1 MEKYSGGYIP
11 INPNFVIGGLN
22 KKVSLDFELQG
33 IIDIVYN
40 ILFRGVPTNPSIYFK
55 KNIGEIE
62 DEYEDFK
69 YCYSYD
75 DYKWDNTIKG
85 YGSINPALDIYNRF
99 KEEKLYCFLPEC
111 PFEYISDDK
120 NLIKN
125 TSVDFYSPLLK
136 KVIEIDGRQHNEN
149 DQKST
154 DNTRDKELKRMGVS
168 IIRINLANSNDLSQL
183 DEIKDNNLSQEKIIK
198 KEDLKLIDIYYLYI
212 FRFQIALLFA
222 IEHGYLD
229 INKDNININICTD
242 NNVDK
247 IIFEYAYKDIELWI
261 KNLYVLVNKEFK
273 LPNINIILNSSD
285 LDNIDCNFDISIT
298 KFYDETIDNFNGIK
312 VRNDFFF
319 YKKDIEKLDYPQCK
333 NYFKVRN
340 NLFRFN
346 NVDKDNINHEN
357 ALLFFMKNIFGHE
370 QFRPKQLEII
380 CNGLN
385 YKNAVIGILPTGSG
399 KSVCFQLISML
410 TAGISIVIS
419 PLKILM
425 EDQCEN
431 LTKRNK
437 ITNVS
442 FINST
447 SKGKLGN
454 SLFEENAVKILYVSP
469 ERFFNQEFCQI
480 LQGNIDKI
488 SQIVID
494 EVHCLSEWG
503 HDFRTSYLLLLSIL
517 KDLSLKKETLLMGVT
532 ATASIKVIQDITRE
546 FKKLK
551 EKVCLIKNINTKRKE
566 LNFIV
571 DKINSRDELDI
582 VTDIVKEHIKRNQ
595 KIIIFVA
602 YKKENDINKIKNN
615 LSFNIEGVRVAK
627 YTGGNKNKEEF
638 EDFEYDKEEIL
649 KKFKENKYNVIIA
662 TKAFGM
668 GVDIPDVRCT
678 IHYDFS
684 SSLESMYQEMGR
696 AGRDRKL
703 SECHVIYFNEN
714 NGKIISNNIDNLFND
729 ENTEKIKK
737 TLISNIKTDNV
748 DYGILKKQLR
758 LIKYSNKDY
767 KEEANFVYKIIEYLK
782 SNKNSYNQNN
792 NGSYIFHLTNVNEYL
807 EKEGLE
813 SVDTIKF
820 GKALYKLYILKI
832 INIWKIRYDIGLEN
846 PLYYDIKIDENENNN
861 YLIAKESLKEYINSY
876 NDNTFIDNSTDLK
889 SVIEQLCEW
898 QFNNF
903 FLSRWE
909 SLKYLYKTVRDYK
922 NSNDFANRI
931 NEYFADNKQLENIIN
946 NQTVYEDWFKVFY
959 KENNELFDKRDSVKL
974 KDQIAKYIVEYN
986 YIVGI
991 QFVNCINEIKL
1002 GNIKEIRQNLK
1013 SIFVMFENNEKYK
1026 YKINDILL
1034 KTFNVLST
1042 EENKVDLILFFIEYF
1057 FNYLNKDI
1065 INNEIKKL
1073 KIENQIIID
1082 ETIYLNK
1089 IKIKLSKLK
1098 EAMEKE
1104 L

>member
-40 ILFRGVPTNPSIYFK
+40 ILFRGVPTNPSIYLK
-55 KNIGEIE
+55 NNIGEIE
-62 DEYEDFK
+62 DKYEDFK
-69 YCYSYD
+69 YCYSDD

-99 KEEKLYCFLPEC
+99 KKEKLYYFLPEC

-120 NLIKN
+120 KLIKN

-136 KVIEIDGRQHNEN
+136 KVIEIDGRQHNETN
-149 DQKST
+149 QKKS

-168 IIRINLANSNDLSQL
+168 ITRISLADPNFLSEL
-183 DEIKDNNLSQEKIIK
+183 KKINDNNLSQEKNIK
-198 KEDLKLIDIYYLYI
+198 KEDLKLIEINYLYI

-242 NNVDK
+242 NNIDK
-247 IIFEYAYKDIELWI
+247 VIFEYAYKDIELWI
-261 KNLYVLVNKEFK
+261 KNLYILVNKEFK
-273 LPNINIILNSSD
+273 LPNINIILNSSN

-298 KFYDETIDNFNGIK
+298 KFYDEEIDNFNGIK

-370 QFRPKQLEII
+370 QFRTKQLEII

-399 KSVCFQLISML
+399 KSVCFQLISLL

-517 KDLSLKKETLLMGVT
+517 KDLSLKEETLLMGVT

-571 DKINSRDELDI
+571 DNVNYYSKLET
-582 VTDIVKEHIKRNQ
+582 VTKIVKKYIEKNE
-595 KIIIFVA
+595 KVIIFVA
-602 YKKENDINKIKNN
+602 YKSEKHIDKIKNH
-615 LSFNIEGVRVAK
+615 LSFKINGIDKKIAV
-627 YTGGNKNKEEF
+627 YTGGDKNIEFYNYNENKE
-638 EDFEYDKEEIL
+638 KIL
-649 KKFKENKYNVIIA
+649 KDIKENKYNVIIA

-668 GVDIPDVRCT
+668 GVDIPDIRCT

-684 SSLESMYQEMGR
+684 SSLESLYQEAGR
-696 AGRDRKL
+696 AGRDGNL
-703 SECHVIYFNEN
+703 SECHIIYYNSQEL
-714 NGKIISNNIDNLFND
+714 DNLMKNKNILISDIKTSSYYGALSKQLFLITTNNEDYTDEAKRVIETLKFLRSKKDINNQNTND
-729 ENTEKIKK
+729 TYSFYLDDVKNNLENIKK
-737 TLISNIKTDNV
+737 QSKF
-748 DYGILKKQLR
+748 
-758 LIKYSNKDY
+758 
-767 KEEANFVYKIIEYLK
+767 EEI
-782 SNKNSYNQNN
+782 
-792 NGSYIFHLTNVNEYL
+792 
-807 EKEGLE
+807 
-813 SVDTIKF
+813 
-820 GKALYKLYILKI
+820 LYKLYILNI
-832 INIWKIRYDIGLEN
+832 ISIWKIKYDNKINN
-846 PLYYDIKIDENENNN
+846 PLYYDIKINEDNKN
-861 YLIAKESLKEYINSY
+861 YLIAKNSLKEYVSSY
-876 NDNTFIDNSTDLK
+876 DDKFVDNSTNENE
-889 SVIEQLCEW
+889 VIEKLCEW
-898 QFNNF
+898 QFNQF

-909 SLKYLYKTVRDYK
+909 SLRTLNDFAKNYT

-931 NEYFADNKQLENIIN
+931 NGYFAENTKLEDIINDKENYVNWFKIFYQNDNKNLLNI
-946 NQTVYEDWFKVFY
+946 EDS
-959 KENNELFDKRDSVKL
+959 RKL
-974 KDQIAKYIVEYN
+974 KDQIARYRSEYN
-986 YIVGI
+986 NLLCIDFI
-991 QFVNCINEIKL
+991 DCINEIRL
-1002 GNIKEIRQNLK
+1002 GNINDVKQTLK
-1013 SIFVMFENNEKYK
+1013 SDFEEFGNNEKYK

-1034 KTFNVLST
+1034 KTFNVLPT

-1057 FNYLNKDI
+1057 FNYSNKDI
-1065 INNEIKKL
+1065 INNEINKL
-1073 KIENQIIID
+1073 KIENQAIIN
-1082 ETIYLNK
+1082 ETIYLSK
-1089 IKIKLSKLK
+1089 IKINLSKLK
-1098 EAMEKE
+1098 EVMEKK

>member
-1 MEKYSGGYIP
+1 M
-11 INPNFVIGGLN
+11 
-22 KKVSLDFELQG
+22 D
-33 IIDIVYN
+33 
-40 ILFRGVPTNPSIYFK
+40 
-55 KNIGEIE
+55 
-62 DEYEDFK
+62 
-69 YCYSYD
+69 
-75 DYKWDNTIKG
+75 
-85 YGSINPALDIYNRF
+85 
-99 KEEKLYCFLPEC
+99 
-111 PFEYISDDK
+111 
-120 NLIKN
+120 
-125 TSVDFYSPLLK
+125 
-136 KVIEIDGRQHNEN
+136 
-149 DQKST
+149 
-154 DNTRDKELKRMGVS
+154 
-168 IIRINLANSNDLSQL
+168 
-183 DEIKDNNLSQEKIIK
+183 
-198 KEDLKLIDIYYLYI
+198 
-212 FRFQIALLFA
+212 
-222 IEHGYLD
+222 
-229 INKDNININICTD
+229 
-242 NNVDK
+242 
-247 IIFEYAYKDIELWI
+247 
-261 KNLYVLVNKEFK
+261 KEFK
-273 LPNINIILNSSD
+273 LPNINIILNSNN

-298 KFYDETIDNFNGIK
+298 KFYDEEIDNFNGVK
-312 VRNDFFF
+312 VRNDFFL
-319 YKKDIEKLDYPQCK
+319 YKKDIEKIDYPQFK

-454 SLFEENAVKILYVSP
+454 SLFEENSVKILYVSP

-517 KDLSLKKETLLMGVT
+517 KDLSLKEETLLMGVT

-571 DKINSRDELDI
+571 DNVKDNYKLETVTKIVKKYVEKNEKVIIFIAYKSEEYIDEIKNHLSSKINGID
-582 VTDIVKEHIKRNQ
+582 K
-595 KIIIFVA
+595 KIAV
-602 YKKENDINKIKNN
+602 
-615 LSFNIEGVRVAK
+615 
-627 YTGGNKNKEEF
+627 YTGGDKNIEFDNYNENKE
-638 EDFEYDKEEIL
+638 KIL
-649 KKFKENKYNVIIA
+649 KDIKENKYNVIIA

-668 GVDIPDVRCT
+668 GVDIPDIRCT

-684 SSLESMYQEMGR
+684 SSLESLYQEAGR
-696 AGRDRKL
+696 AGRDGNL
-703 SECHVIYFNEN
+703 SECHIIYYNSQEL
-714 NGKIISNNIDNLFND
+714 DNLMKNK
-729 ENTEKIKK
+729 NI
-737 TLISNIKTDNV
+737 LISDIKTSIYYKDR
-748 DYGILKKQLR
+748 YGVLSRQLY
-758 LIKYSNKDY
+758 LITLSNRDF
-767 KEEANFVYKIIEYLK
+767 KEEAKLVRGVLCFI
-782 SNKNSYNQNN
+782 NKQNKYRKD
-792 NGSYIFHLTNVNEYL
+792 SFHFSDVKVFLAEHKLILNENDL
-807 EKEGLE
+807 
-813 SVDTIKF
+813 DKF
-820 GKALYKLYILKI
+820 LYKLYILKF
-832 INIWKIRYDIGLEN
+832 INIWKIKYDNKINN
-846 PLYYDIKIDENENNN
+846 PLYYDIKINEDVYNN
-861 YLIAKESLKEYINSY
+861 YLIAKDNLKEYVCSY
-876 NDNTFIDNSTDLK
+876 DDKFIDNSS
-889 SVIEQLCEW
+889 SVKEVIGKLCEW
-898 QFNNF
+898 QFNQF

-909 SLKYLYKTVRDYK
+909 SLRTLNDFVKNFT

-931 NEYFADNKQLENIIN
+931 NGYFSENTKLEGIINDKENYVKWFKIFYQNDNKNLLNI
-946 NQTVYEDWFKVFY
+946 EDS
-959 KENNELFDKRDSVKL
+959 RKL
-974 KDQIAKYIVEYN
+974 KDQIARYRSEYSN
-986 YIVGI
+986 LLCIDFI
-991 QFVNCINEIKL
+991 DCINEIRL
-1002 GNIKEIRQNLK
+1002 GNINDIKQTLK
-1013 SIFVMFENNEKYK
+1013 SDFEEFENNEKYK

-1034 KTFNVLST
+1034 KTFNILPT

-1065 INNEIKKL
+1065 INKEINKL
-1073 KIENQIIID
+1073 KIENKIIIK
-1082 ETIYLNK
+1082 ETVYLSK
-1089 IKIKLSKLK
+1089 IKINLSKLK

>member
-1 MEKYSGGYIP
+1 MKKFSGGYIP

-33 IIDIVYN
+33 IMDIVYN
-40 ILFRGVPTNPSIYFK
+40 ILFRGVPTNPSIYLK
-55 KNIGEIE
+55 NNIGEIE
-62 DEYEDFK
+62 DKYEDFK
-69 YCYSYD
+69 YCYSDD

-99 KEEKLYCFLPEC
+99 KKEEKLYYFLPEC
-111 PFEYISDDK
+111 PFEYISNDK
-120 NLIKN
+120 NWIEN
-125 TSVDFYSPLLK
+125 SSVDFYSPLK
-136 KVIEIDGRQHNEN
+136 KTVIEIDGRQHNEIN
-149 DQKST
+149 QKLN

-168 IIRINLANSNDLSQL
+168 ITRISLADPDFLSIL
-183 DEIKDNNLSQEKIIK
+183 KEIKDNSLFQEKIIEI
-198 KEDLKLIDIYYLYI
+198 EDIKLIEINYLYI

-222 IEHGYLD
+222 IKYGYLD

-242 NNVDK
+242 NNIDK

-273 LPNINIILNSSD
+273 LPNINIILNSID

-298 KFYDETIDNFNGIK
+298 KFYDEAIDNFNGIK

-517 KDLSLKKETLLMGVT
+517 KDLSLKNETLLMGVT

-571 DKINSRDELDI
+571 DNVNDDSKLKE
-582 VTDIVKEHIKRNQ
+582 VVKIVKKYVEKNE
-595 KIIIFVA
+595 KVIIFVA
-602 YKKENDINKIKNN
+602 YKSSIRKIKNE
-615 LSFNIEGVRVAK
+615 LSANIDGINEKIAI
-627 YTGGNKNKEEF
+627 YTGGDKNIEFDKYNENKE
-638 EDFEYDKEEIL
+638 KIL
-649 KKFKENKYNVIIA
+649 KDIKENKYNVIIA

-668 GVDIPDVRCT
+668 GVDIPDIRCT
-678 IHYDFS
+678 IHYAFS
-684 SSLESMYQEMGR
+684 SSLESLYQEAGR
-696 AGRDRKL
+696 AGRDGIA
-703 SECHVIYFNEN
+703 SECHIIYYNSQEL
-714 NGKIISNNIDNLFND
+714 DNLMKSK
-729 ENTEKIKK
+729 KI
-737 TLISNIKTDNV
+737 LISDIKTSTYYKDI
-748 DYGILKKQLR
+748 YGVLSKQLN
-758 LIKYSNKDY
+758 LIASSNKDF
-767 KEEANFVYKIIEYLK
+767 KEEAKFVRGVLFFIDH
-782 SNKNSYNQNN
+782 QN
-792 NGSYIFHLTNVNEYL
+792 
-807 EKEGLE
+807 KEGKDSFRFSDVEEFLTKYE
-813 SVDTIKF
+813 LYLNENDLDKF
-820 GKALYKLYILKI
+820 LYKLYILKF
-832 INIWKIRYDIGLEN
+832 INIWKIKYDSELNN
-846 PLYYDIKIDENENNN
+846 PLYYDIIINEDVYTN
-861 YLIAKESLKEYINSY
+861 YLIAKNNLKKYINSY
-876 NDNTFIDNSTDLK
+876 DDRFIDNSSNIK
-889 SVIEQLCEW
+889 EIIGKLCEW
-898 QFNNF
+898 QFNQF

-909 SLKYLYKTVRDYK
+909 SLRTLNDFVKNFT

-931 NEYFADNKQLENIIN
+931 NGYFAENTKLEDVINDKENYVNWFKIFYQNDNKNLLSI
-946 NQTVYEDWFKVFY
+946 EDS
-959 KENNELFDKRDSVKL
+959 RKL
-974 KDQIAKYIVEYN
+974 KDQIARYRSEYSN
-986 YIVGI
+986 LLCIDFI
-991 QFVNCINEIKL
+991 DCINEIRL
-1002 GNIKEIRQNLK
+1002 GNIVEVKQNLK
-1013 SIFVMFENNEKYK
+1013 SYFGEFENNEKYK
-1026 YKINDILL
+1026 NKINDILL
-1034 KTFNVLST
+1034 KTFNVLLT
-1042 EENKVDLILFFIEYF
+1042 EENKVELILFFIEYF
-1057 FNYLNKDI
+1057 FNYLTKDI

-1073 KIENQIIID
+1073 RIENQTIIN
-1082 ETIYLNK
+1082 ETIYLSK

>member
-1 MEKYSGGYIP
+1 MEKFSGGYIP

-22 KKVSLDFELQG
+22 KKVPLDFELQG

-40 ILFRGVPTNPSIYFK
+40 ILFRGVPTNPSIYLK
-55 KNIGEIE
+55 NNIGEIE
-62 DEYEDFK
+62 DKYEDFK
-69 YCYSYD
+69 YRYSYD

-85 YGSINPALDIYNRF
+85 YGSINPALDFYNRF
-99 KEEKLYCFLPEC
+99 KKEEKLYCFLPEC
-111 PFEYISDDK
+111 PFKYISDDK
-120 NLIKN
+120 NLIEN

-136 KVIEIDGRQHNEN
+136 MVIEIDGRQHNEI

-154 DNTRDKELKRMGVS
+154 DNTRDKELQRMGIS
-168 IIRINLANSNDLSQL
+168 KDNIIRINPAEFNDFS
-183 DEIKDNNLSQEKIIK
+183 IKKKININYLEKIIIK
-198 KEDLKLIDIYYLYI
+198 KEDLKLIDINYLYI

-222 IEHGYLD
+222 IEHGCLD

-247 IIFEYAYKDIELWI
+247 LIFEYAYKDIELWI

-273 LPNINIILNSSD
+273 LPNINIILNSSN

-298 KFYDETIDNFNGIK
+298 KFYDEEIDNFNGVK
-312 VRNDFFF
+312 VRNDFFL
-319 YKKDIEKLDYPQCK
+319 YKKDIEKIDYPQCK

-517 KDLSLKKETLLMGVT
+517 KNLSLKEETLLMGVT

-551 EKVCLIKNINTKRKE
+551 EKVYLIKNINTKRKE

-571 DKINSRDELDI
+571 DNVNVNYKLET
-582 VTDIVKEHIKRNQ
+582 VTKIVKKYVEKNQ
-595 KIIIFVA
+595 KVIIFVA
-602 YKKENDINKIKNN
+602 YISSIDKIKTK
-615 LSFNIEGVRVAK
+615 LSSNINGIDDKIAI
-627 YTGGNKNKEEF
+627 YTGGDKNIEFDNSNENKEQL
-638 EDFEYDKEEIL
+638 L
-649 KKFKENKYNVIIA
+649 KDIKENKYNVIIA

-668 GVDIPDVRCT
+668 GVDIPDIRCT
-678 IHYDFS
+678 IHLDFS
-684 SSLESMYQEMGR
+684 SSLESMYQEAGR
-696 AGRDRKL
+696 AGRDGIA
-703 SECHVIYFNEN
+703 SECHIIYYNSQEL
-714 NGKIISNNIDNLFND
+714 DNLMKNK
-729 ENTEKIKK
+729 KI
-737 TLISNIKTDNV
+737 LISDIKTSSY
-748 DYGILKKQLR
+748 YGALSKQLF
-758 LIKYSNKDY
+758 LITTNNEDY
-767 KEEANFVYKIIEYLK
+767 KNEAKRVIETLK
-782 SNKNSYNQNN
+782 FLRSKKNINNQNTN
-792 NGSYIFHLTNVNEYL
+792 NTYSFYL
-807 EKEGLE
+807 DDVKNNLE
-813 SVDTIKF
+813 NINQSKF
-820 GKALYKLYILKI
+820 DGILYKLYILNI
-832 INIWKIRYDIGLEN
+832 ISIWKIKYDSKINN
-846 PLYYDIKIDENENNN
+846 PLYYDIKINEDNKN
-861 YLIAKESLKEYINSY
+861 YLIAKDSLKEYVSSY
-876 NDNTFIDNSTDLK
+876 DDKFVDNSINENE
-889 SVIEQLCEW
+889 VIEKLCEW
-898 QFNNF
+898 QFNQF

-909 SLKYLYKTVRDYK
+909 SLRTLNDFVKNYT

-931 NEYFADNKQLENIIN
+931 NGYFAENTKLEDVINDKENYVKWFKIFYQNDNKNLLSI
-946 NQTVYEDWFKVFY
+946 EDS
-959 KENNELFDKRDSVKL
+959 RKL
-974 KDQIAKYIVEYN
+974 KDQIARYRSEYSN
-986 YIVGI
+986 LLCIDFI
-991 QFVNCINEIKL
+991 DCINEIRL
-1002 GNIKEIRQNLK
+1002 GNINDVKQTLK
-1013 SIFVMFENNEKYK
+1013 SDFEEFENNEKYK
-1026 YKINDILL
+1026 NKINDILL
-1034 KTFNVLST
+1034 KTFNVLLT
-1042 EENKVDLILFFIEYF
+1042 EENKVNLILFFIEYF

-1073 KIENQIIID
+1073 KIENQTIIN
-1082 ETIYLNK
+1082 ETIYLSK

>member
-22 KKVSLDFELQG
+22 KKASLDFELQG

-40 ILFRGVPTNPSIYFK
+40 ILFRGVPTNPSIYLK
-55 KNIGEIE
+55 NNIGEI
-62 DEYEDFK
+62 DDKYEDFK
-69 YCYSYD
+69 YCYSDD

-136 KVIEIDGRQHNEN
+136 KVIEIDGKQHNES

-273 LPNINIILNSSD
+273 LPNINIILNSID

-298 KFYDETIDNFNGIK
+298 KFYDEEIDNFNGIK

-319 YKKDIEKLDYPQCK
+319 YKKGIEKLDYPQCK

-517 KDLSLKKETLLMGVT
+517 KDLSLKEETLLMGVT

-571 DKINSRDELDI
+571 DNVNDYSKLKE
-582 VTDIVKEHIKRNQ
+582 VVKIVKKYIEKNE
-595 KIIIFVA
+595 KVIIFVA
-602 YKKENDINKIKNN
+602 YKSSISKIKNE
-615 LSFNIEGVRVAK
+615 LSANIDGIDEKIAI
-627 YTGGNKNKEEF
+627 YTGGDKNIEFDNYNENKE
-638 EDFEYDKEEIL
+638 KIL
-649 KKFKENKYNVIIA
+649 KDIKENKYNVIIA

-668 GVDIPDVRCT
+668 GVDIPDIRCT
-678 IHYDFS
+678 IHYAFS
-684 SSLESMYQEMGR
+684 SSLESLYQEAGR
-696 AGRDRKL
+696 AGRDGIA
-703 SECHVIYFNEN
+703 SECHIIYYNSQEL
-714 NGKIISNNIDNLFND
+714 DNLMKNK
-729 ENTEKIKK
+729 NI
-737 TLISNIKTDNV
+737 LISDIKTSSY
-748 DYGILKKQLR
+748 YGALSKQLF
-758 LIKYSNKDY
+758 LITTNNEDY
-767 KEEANFVYKIIEYLK
+767 KVEAKRVIETLK
-782 SNKNSYNQNN
+782 FLRSKKNINNQNTNDTYSFYLDDVKN
-792 NGSYIFHLTNVNEYL
+792 NL
-807 EKEGLE
+807 ENINQSKFEG
-813 SVDTIKF
+813 I
-820 GKALYKLYILKI
+820 LYKLYILNI
-832 INIWKIRYDIGLEN
+832 ISIWKIKYDNKINN
-846 PLYYDIKIDENENNN
+846 PLYYDIKINEDNKN
-861 YLIAKESLKEYINSY
+861 YLIAKNSLKEYVSSY
-876 NDNTFIDNSTDLK
+876 DDKFVDNSTNENE
-889 SVIEQLCEW
+889 VIEKLCEW
-898 QFNNF
+898 QFNQF

-909 SLKYLYKTVRDYK
+909 SLRTLNDFVKNYT

-931 NEYFADNKQLENIIN
+931 NGYFAENTKLEDIINDKENYVNWFKIFYQNDNKNLLSI
-946 NQTVYEDWFKVFY
+946 EDS
-959 KENNELFDKRDSVKL
+959 RKL
-974 KDQIAKYIVEYN
+974 KDQISRYRSEYSN
-986 YIVGI
+986 LLCIDFI
-991 QFVNCINEIKL
+991 DCINKIRL
-1002 GNIKEIRQNLK
+1002 GNINDVKQTLK
-1013 SIFVMFENNEKYK
+1013 SDFEEFENNEKYK
-1026 YKINDILL
+1026 NKINDILL
-1034 KTFNVLST
+1034 KTFNVLIT
-1042 EENKVDLILFFIEYF
+1042 EENKLDLILFFIEYF
-1057 FNYLNKDI
+1057 FNYSNKDI
-1065 INNEIKKL
+1065 INNEINKL
-1073 KIENQIIID
+1073 KIENQTIIK
-1082 ETIYLNK
+1082 ETIYLSK
-1089 IKIKLSKLK
+1089 IEINLNKLK
-1098 EAMEKE
+1098 EVMEKE

>member
-1 MEKYSGGYIP
+1 MEKFSGGYIP

-40 ILFRGVPTNPSIYFK
+40 ILFRGVPTNPSIYLK
-55 KNIGEIE
+55 NNIGEI
-62 DEYEDFK
+62 DDKYEDFK
-69 YCYSYD
+69 YCYSDD

-136 KVIEIDGRQHNEN
+136 KVIEIDGKQHNES

-273 LPNINIILNSSD
+273 LPNINIILNSSN

-298 KFYDETIDNFNGIK
+298 KFYDEAIDNFNGIK

-319 YKKDIEKLDYPQCK
+319 YKKDIEKLDYPQFK

-454 SLFEENAVKILYVSP
+454 SLFEKNAVKILYVSP

-503 HDFRTSYLLLLSIL
+503 HDFRTSYLFLLSIL
-517 KDLSLKKETLLMGVT
+517 KDLSLKEETLLMGVT
-532 ATASIKVIQDITRE
+532 ATASIKVIQDVTRE

-551 EKVCLIKNINTKRKE
+551 EKVYLIKNINTKRKE

-571 DKINSRDELDI
+571 DNVVDNVNDNYKLET
-582 VTDIVKEHIKRNQ
+582 VTKIVKKYVEKNE
-595 KIIIFVA
+595 KVIIFVA
-602 YKKENDINKIKNN
+602 YKSEIDEIKNH
-615 LSFNIEGVRVAK
+615 LSSKINGIDKKIAI
-627 YTGGNKNKEEF
+627 YTGGNKETFDNSDENKEQL
-638 EDFEYDKEEIL
+638 L
-649 KKFKENKYNVIIA
+649 KDIKENKYNVIIA

-668 GVDIPDVRCT
+668 GVDIPDIRCT

-684 SSLESMYQEMGR
+684 SSLESLYQEAGR
-696 AGRDRKL
+696 AGRDGNL
-703 SECHVIYFNEN
+703 SECHIIYYNSQEL
-714 NGKIISNNIDNLFND
+714 DNLMKNK
-729 ENTEKIKK
+729 NI
-737 TLISNIKTDNV
+737 LISDIKTSSY
-748 DYGILKKQLR
+748 YGSLSKQLF
-758 LIKYSNKDY
+758 LITTNNEDY
-767 KEEANFVYKIIEYLK
+767 KVEAKRVIETLK
-782 SNKNSYNQNN
+782 FLRSKKNINNQNTNDTYSFYLDDVKN
-792 NGSYIFHLTNVNEYL
+792 NL
-807 EKEGLE
+807 ENINQ
-813 SVDTIKF
+813 SKF
-820 GKALYKLYILKI
+820 ERILYKLYILNI
-832 INIWKIRYDIGLEN
+832 ISIWKIKYDNKINN
-846 PLYYDIKIDENENNN
+846 PLYYDIKINEDNKN
-861 YLIAKESLKEYINSY
+861 YLIAKNSLKEYVSSY
-876 NDNTFIDNSTDLK
+876 DDKFVDNSTNENEI
-889 SVIEQLCEW
+889 IEKLCEW
-898 QFNNF
+898 QFNQF

-909 SLKYLYKTVRDYK
+909 SLRTLNDFVKNYT

-931 NEYFADNKQLENIIN
+931 NGYFAENTKLEDIINDKENYVNWFKIFYQNDNKKLLSI
-946 NQTVYEDWFKVFY
+946 EDS
-959 KENNELFDKRDSVKL
+959 RKL
-974 KDQIAKYIVEYN
+974 KDQIARYRSEYSN
-986 YIVGI
+986 LLCIDFI
-991 QFVNCINEIKL
+991 DCINEIRL
-1002 GNIKEIRQNLK
+1002 GNINDVKQTLK
-1013 SIFVMFENNEKYK
+1013 SDFEEFGNNEKYK
-1026 YKINDILL
+1026 NKINDILL
-1034 KTFNVLST
+1034 KTFNVLLT
-1042 EENKVDLILFFIEYF
+1042 EENRLDLILFFSEYF
-1057 FNYLNKDI
+1057 FNYSNKDI
-1065 INNEIKKL
+1065 INNEINKL
-1073 KIENQIIID
+1073 KIENQTIIK
-1082 ETIYLNK
+1082 ETIYLCK
-1089 IKIKLSKLK
+1089 IKINLNKLK
-1098 EAMEKE
+1098 EVMEKE

>member
-1 MEKYSGGYIP
+1 M
-11 INPNFVIGGLN
+11 
-22 KKVSLDFELQG
+22 
-33 IIDIVYN
+33 
-40 ILFRGVPTNPSIYFK
+40 
-55 KNIGEIE
+55 IE
-62 DEYEDFK
+62 
-69 YCYSYD
+69 
-75 DYKWDNTIKG
+75 
-85 YGSINPALDIYNRF
+85 
-99 KEEKLYCFLPEC
+99 
-111 PFEYISDDK
+111 
-120 NLIKN
+120 N

-136 KVIEIDGRQHNEN
+136 KVIEIDGRQHNES

-183 DEIKDNNLSQEKIIK
+183 DEIKNDNLFQEKIIEI
-198 KEDLKLIDIYYLYI
+198 EDLKLIEINYLYI

-273 LPNINIILNSSD
+273 LPNINIILNSID

-298 KFYDETIDNFNGIK
+298 KFYDEVIDNFNGIK

-503 HDFRTSYLLLLSIL
+503 HDFRTSYLFLLSIL
-517 KDLSLKKETLLMGVT
+517 KDLSLKEETLLMGVT
-532 ATASIKVIQDITRE
+532 ATASIKVIQDVTRE

-551 EKVCLIKNINTKRKE
+551 EKVYLIKNINTKRKE

-571 DKINSRDELDI
+571 DNVVYNVNDNYKLET
-582 VTDIVKEHIKRNQ
+582 VTKIVKKYVEKNE
-595 KIIIFVA
+595 KVIIFVA
-602 YKKENDINKIKNN
+602 YKSEIDEIKNH
-615 LSFNIEGVRVAK
+615 LSSKINGIDKKIAI
-627 YTGGNKNKEEF
+627 YTGGNKETFDNSDENKEQL
-638 EDFEYDKEEIL
+638 L
-649 KKFKENKYNVIIA
+649 KDIKENKYNVIIA

-668 GVDIPDVRCT
+668 GVDIPDIRCT
-678 IHYDFS
+678 IHYAFS
-684 SSLESMYQEMGR
+684 SSLESLYQEAGR
-696 AGRDRKL
+696 AGRDGIA
-703 SECHVIYFNEN
+703 SECHIIYYNSQEL
-714 NGKIISNNIDNLFND
+714 DNLMKNK
-729 ENTEKIKK
+729 NI
-737 TLISNIKTDNV
+737 LISDIKTSSY
-748 DYGILKKQLR
+748 YGALSKQLF
-758 LIKYSNKDY
+758 LITTNNEDY
-767 KEEANFVYKIIEYLK
+767 KVEAKRVIETLK
-782 SNKNSYNQNN
+782 FLRSKKNINNQNTNDTYSFYLDDVKN
-792 NGSYIFHLTNVNEYL
+792 NL
-807 EKEGLE
+807 ENINQ
-813 SVDTIKF
+813 SKF
-820 GKALYKLYILKI
+820 ERILYKLYILNI
-832 INIWKIRYDIGLEN
+832 ISIWKIKYDNKINN
-846 PLYYDIKIDENENNN
+846 PLYYDIKINEDNKN
-861 YLIAKESLKEYINSY
+861 YLIAKNSLKEYVSSY
-876 NDNTFIDNSTDLK
+876 DDKFVDNSTNENE
-889 SVIEQLCEW
+889 VIEKLCEW
-898 QFNNF
+898 QFNQF

-909 SLKYLYKTVRDYK
+909 SLRTLNDFVKNYT

-931 NEYFADNKQLENIIN
+931 NGYFAENTKLEDIINDKENYVNWFKIFYQNDNKNLLSI
-946 NQTVYEDWFKVFY
+946 EDS
-959 KENNELFDKRDSVKL
+959 RKL
-974 KDQIAKYIVEYN
+974 KDQISRYRSEYSN
-986 YIVGI
+986 LLCIDFI
-991 QFVNCINEIKL
+991 DCINEIRL
-1002 GNIKEIRQNLK
+1002 GNINDVKQTLK
-1013 SIFVMFENNEKYK
+1013 SDFEEFENNEKYK
-1026 YKINDILL
+1026 NKINDILL
-1034 KTFNVLST
+1034 KTFNVLT
-1042 EENKVDLILFFIEYF
+1042 TGENKLDLILFFIEYF
-1057 FNYLNKDI
+1057 FNYSNKDI
-1065 INNEIKKL
+1065 INNEINKL
-1073 KIENQIIID
+1073 KIENQTIIK
-1082 ETIYLNK
+1082 ETIYLSK
-1089 IKIKLSKLK
+1089 IEINLNKLK
-1098 EAMEKE
+1098 EVMEKE

>member
-1 MEKYSGGYIP
+1 MKKFSGGYIS

-22 KKVSLDFELQG
+22 KKVQLDFELQG
-33 IIDIVYN
+33 IMDIVYN
-40 ILFRGVPTNPSIYFK
+40 ILFRGVPTNPSIYLK

-62 DEYEDFK
+62 DKYEDFK
-69 YCYSYD
+69 YCYSDD

-99 KEEKLYCFLPEC
+99 KKEKLYCFLPEC
-111 PFEYISDDK
+111 PFKYISDDK
-120 NLIKN
+120 NLIEN

-136 KVIEIDGRQHNEN
+136 KVIEIDGKQHNES

-273 LPNINIILNSSD
+273 LLNINIILNSID

-298 KFYDETIDNFNGIK
+298 KFYDEAIDNFNGIK

-319 YKKDIEKLDYPQCK
+319 YKKDIEKLDYPQFK

-503 HDFRTSYLLLLSIL
+503 HDFRTSYLFLLSIL
-517 KDLSLKKETLLMGVT
+517 KDLSLKEETLLMGVT
-532 ATASIKVIQDITRE
+532 ATASIKVIQDVTRE

-551 EKVCLIKNINTKRKE
+551 EKVYLIKNINTKRKE

-571 DKINSRDELDI
+571 DNVVDNVNDNYKLET
-582 VTDIVKEHIKRNQ
+582 VTKIVKKYVEKNE
-595 KIIIFVA
+595 KVIIFVA
-602 YKKENDINKIKNN
+602 YKSEIDEIKNH
-615 LSFNIEGVRVAK
+615 LSSKINGIDKKIAI
-627 YTGGNKNKEEF
+627 YTGGNKETFDNSDENKEQL
-638 EDFEYDKEEIL
+638 L
-649 KKFKENKYNVIIA
+649 KDIKENKYNVIIA

-668 GVDIPDVRCT
+668 GVDIPDIRCT

-684 SSLESMYQEMGR
+684 SSLESLYQEAGR
-696 AGRDRKL
+696 AGRDGNL
-703 SECHVIYFNEN
+703 SECHIIYYNSQEL
-714 NGKIISNNIDNLFND
+714 DNLMKNK
-729 ENTEKIKK
+729 NI
-737 TLISNIKTDNV
+737 LISDIKTSSY
-748 DYGILKKQLR
+748 YGALSKQLF
-758 LIKYSNKDY
+758 LITTNNEDY
-767 KEEANFVYKIIEYLK
+767 KVEAKRVIETLK
-782 SNKNSYNQNN
+782 FLRSKKNINNQNTNDTYSFYLDDVKN
-792 NGSYIFHLTNVNEYL
+792 NL
-807 EKEGLE
+807 ENINQ
-813 SVDTIKF
+813 SKF
-820 GKALYKLYILKI
+820 ERILYKLYILNI
-832 INIWKIRYDIGLEN
+832 ISIWKIKYDNKINN
-846 PLYYDIKIDENENNN
+846 PLYYDIKINEDNKN
-861 YLIAKESLKEYINSY
+861 YLIAKNSLKEYVSSY
-876 NDNTFIDNSTDLK
+876 DDKFVDNSTNENEI
-889 SVIEQLCEW
+889 IEKLCEW
-898 QFNNF
+898 QFNQF

-909 SLKYLYKTVRDYK
+909 SLRTLNDFVKNYT

-931 NEYFADNKQLENIIN
+931 NGYFAENTKLEDIINDKENYVNWFKIFYQNDNKKLLSI
-946 NQTVYEDWFKVFY
+946 EDS
-959 KENNELFDKRDSVKL
+959 RKL
-974 KDQIAKYIVEYN
+974 KDQISRYRSEYSN
-986 YIVGI
+986 LLCIDFI
-991 QFVNCINEIKL
+991 DCINEIRL
-1002 GNIKEIRQNLK
+1002 GNINDVKQTLK
-1013 SIFVMFENNEKYK
+1013 SDFEEFENNEKYK
-1026 YKINDILL
+1026 NKINDILL
-1034 KTFNVLST
+1034 KTFNVLT
-1042 EENKVDLILFFIEYF
+1042 TGENKLDLILFFIEYF
-1057 FNYLNKDI
+1057 FNYSNKDI
-1065 INNEIKKL
+1065 INNEINKL
-1073 KIENQIIID
+1073 KIENQTIIK
-1082 ETIYLNK
+1082 ETIYLSK
-1089 IKIKLSKLK
+1089 IEINLNKLK
-1098 EAMEKE
+1098 EVMEKE

>member
-1 MEKYSGGYIP
+1 MEKFSGGYIP

-22 KKVSLDFELQG
+22 KKVPLDFELQG

-40 ILFRGVPTNPSIYFK
+40 ILFRGVPTNPSIYLK
-55 KNIGEIE
+55 NNIGEIE
-62 DEYEDFK
+62 DKYENFK
-69 YCYSYD
+69 YRYSYD

-85 YGSINPALDIYNRF
+85 YGSINPALEFYNRF
-99 KEEKLYCFLPEC
+99 KKEEKLYCFLPEC
-111 PFEYISDDK
+111 PFKYISDDK
-120 NLIKN
+120 NLIEN

-136 KVIEIDGRQHNEN
+136 MVIEIDGRQHNETN
-149 DQKST
+149 QKDT
-154 DNTRDKELKRMGVS
+154 DNTRDKELQRMGIS
-168 IIRINLANSNDLSQL
+168 KDNIIRINPAEFNDFS
-183 DEIKDNNLSQEKIIK
+183 IKKKININYLEKIIIK
-198 KEDLKLIDIYYLYI
+198 KEDLKLIDINYLYI

-222 IEHGYLD
+222 IEHGCLD

-247 IIFEYAYKDIELWI
+247 LIFEYAYKDIELWI

-273 LPNINIILNSSD
+273 LPNINIILNSSN

-298 KFYDETIDNFNGIK
+298 KFYDEEIDNFNGVK
-312 VRNDFFF
+312 VRNDFFL
-319 YKKDIEKLDYPQCK
+319 YKKDIEKIDYPQCK

-517 KDLSLKKETLLMGVT
+517 KDLSLKEETLLMGVT

-571 DKINSRDELDI
+571 DNLNYNYKLET
-582 VTDIVKEHIKRNQ
+582 VTKIVKKYVEKNQ
-595 KIIIFVA
+595 KVIIFVA
-602 YKKENDINKIKNN
+602 YKSEGYIDEIKNH
-615 LSFNIEGVRVAK
+615 LSSKINGIDDKIAI
-627 YTGGNKNKEEF
+627 YTGGDKKEEI
-638 EDFEYDKEEIL
+638 DNSKADKEEIL
-649 KKFKENKYNVIIA
+649 NKFKENEYNVIVA

-684 SSLESMYQEMGR
+684 SSLESLYQEAGR
-696 AGRDRKL
+696 AGRDGNL
-703 SECHVIYFNEN
+703 SECHIIYYNSQEL
-714 NGKIISNNIDNLFND
+714 DNLMKNK
-729 ENTEKIKK
+729 KI
-737 TLISNIKTDNV
+737 LISDIKTSICYKDR
-748 DYGILKKQLR
+748 YGVLSRQL
-758 LIKYSNKDY
+758 
-767 KEEANFVYKIIEYLK
+767 
-782 SNKNSYNQNN
+782 
-792 NGSYIFHLTNVNEYL
+792 
-807 EKEGLE
+807 
-813 SVDTIKF
+813 
-820 GKALYKLYILKI
+820 
-832 INIWKIRYDIGLEN
+832 
-846 PLYYDIKIDENENNN
+846 
-861 YLIAKESLKEYINSY
+861 YLI
-876 NDNTFIDNSTDLK
+876 T
-889 SVIEQLCEW
+889 
-898 QFNNF
+898 
-903 FLSRWE
+903 LSN
-909 SLKYLYKTVRDYK
+909 RD
-922 NSNDFANRI
+922 
-931 NEYFADNKQLENIIN
+931 
-946 NQTVYEDWFKVFY
+946 FK
-959 KENNELFDKRDSVKL
+959 RS
-974 KDQIAKYIVEYN
+974 
-986 YIVGI
+986 
-991 QFVNCINEIKL
+991 
-1002 GNIKEIRQNLK
+1002 
-1013 SIFVMFENNEKYK
+1013 
-1026 YKINDILL
+1026 KIC
-1034 KTFNVLST
+1034 
-1042 EENKVDLILFFIEYF
+1042 
-1057 FNYLNKDI
+1057 
-1065 INNEIKKL
+1065 
-1073 KIENQIIID
+1073 
-1082 ETIYLNK
+1082 
-1089 IKIKLSKLK
+1089 
-1098 EAMEKE
+1098 
-1104 L
+1104 

>member
-99 KEEKLYCFLPEC
+99 KKEKLYCFLPEC
-111 PFEYISDDK
+111 PFKYISDDK
-120 NLIKN
+120 NLIEN

-136 KVIEIDGRQHNEN
+136 KVIEIDGKQHNES

-273 LPNINIILNSSD
+273 LPNINIILNSID

-298 KFYDETIDNFNGIK
+298 KFYDEAIDNFNGIK

-517 KDLSLKKETLLMGVT
+517 KDLSLKEETLLMGVT
-532 ATASIKVIQDITRE
+532 ATASIKVIQDVTRE

-571 DKINSRDELDI
+571 DNVNDNYKLET
-582 VTDIVKEHIKRNQ
+582 VTKIVKKYVEKNE
-595 KIIIFVA
+595 KVIIFVA
-602 YKKENDINKIKNN
+602 YKSEIDEIKNH
-615 LSFNIEGVRVAK
+615 LSSKINGIDKKIAI
-627 YTGGNKNKEEF
+627 YTGGNKETFDNSDENKEQL
-638 EDFEYDKEEIL
+638 L
-649 KKFKENKYNVIIA
+649 KDIKENKYNVIIA

-668 GVDIPDVRCT
+668 GVDIPDIRCT

-684 SSLESMYQEMGR
+684 SSLESLYQEAGR
-696 AGRDRKL
+696 AGRDGIA
-703 SECHVIYFNEN
+703 SECHIIYYNSQEL
-714 NGKIISNNIDNLFND
+714 DNLMKNK
-729 ENTEKIKK
+729 NI
-737 TLISNIKTDNV
+737 LISDIKTSSY
-748 DYGILKKQLR
+748 YGALSKQLF
-758 LIKYSNKDY
+758 LITTNNEDY
-767 KEEANFVYKIIEYLK
+767 KVEANLVIETLK
-782 SNKNSYNQNN
+782 FLRSKKNINNQNTNDTYSFYLDDVKN
-792 NGSYIFHLTNVNEYL
+792 NL
-807 EKEGLE
+807 ENINQ
-813 SVDTIKF
+813 SKF
-820 GKALYKLYILKI
+820 ERILYKLYILNI
-832 INIWKIRYDIGLEN
+832 ISIWKIKYDNKINN
-846 PLYYDIKIDENENNN
+846 PLYYDIKINEDNKN
-861 YLIAKESLKEYINSY
+861 YLIAKNSLKEYVSSY
-876 NDNTFIDNSTDLK
+876 DDKFVDNSTNENEI
-889 SVIEQLCEW
+889 IEKLCEW
-898 QFNNF
+898 QFNQF

-909 SLKYLYKTVRDYK
+909 SLRTLNDFVKNYT

-931 NEYFADNKQLENIIN
+931 NGYFAENTKLEDIINDKENYVNWFKIFYQNDNKKLLSI
-946 NQTVYEDWFKVFY
+946 EDS
-959 KENNELFDKRDSVKL
+959 RKL
-974 KDQIAKYIVEYN
+974 KDQIARYRSEYSN
-986 YIVGI
+986 LLCIDFI
-991 QFVNCINEIKL
+991 DCINEIRL
-1002 GNIKEIRQNLK
+1002 GNINDVKQTLK
-1013 SIFVMFENNEKYK
+1013 SDFEEFGNNEKYK
-1026 YKINDILL
+1026 NKINDILL
-1034 KTFNVLST
+1034 KTFNVLLT

-1057 FNYLNKDI
+1057 FNYSNKDI
-1065 INNEIKKL
+1065 INNEINKL
-1073 KIENQIIID
+1073 KIENQAIIN
-1082 ETIYLNK
+1082 ETIYLSK
-1089 IKIKLSKLK
+1089 IKINLSKLK
-1098 EAMEKE
+1098 EVMEKE

>member
-33 IIDIVYN
+33 IMDIVYN
-40 ILFRGVPTNPSIYFK
+40 ILFRGVPTNPSIYLK
-55 KNIGEIE
+55 NNIGEIK
-62 DEYEDFK
+62 DGYEDFK

-99 KEEKLYCFLPEC
+99 KKEDELYYFLPEC
-111 PFEYISDDK
+111 PFEYISNEK
-120 NLIKN
+120 NWIEN
-125 TSVDFYSPLLK
+125 SSVDFYSPLK
-136 KVIEIDGRQHNEN
+136 KTVIEIDGRQHNEIN
-149 DQKST
+149 QELN

-168 IIRINLANSNDLSQL
+168 ITRISLADPNFLSIL
-183 DEIKDNNLSQEKIIK
+183 KEIKDNSLFQEKIIEI
-198 KEDLKLIDIYYLYI
+198 EDIKLIEINYLYI

-222 IEHGYLD
+222 IKYGYLD

-261 KNLYVLVNKEFK
+261 KNLYVLVNKEIK

-285 LDNIDCNFDISIT
+285 LDNIDCNFDISIA

-319 YKKDIEKLDYPQCK
+319 YKKNIEKLDYPQCK

-454 SLFEENAVKILYVSP
+454 SLFEKNAVKILYVSP

-503 HDFRTSYLLLLSIL
+503 HDFRTSYLFLLSIL
-517 KDLSLKKETLLMGVT
+517 KDLSLKEETLLMGVT
-532 ATASIKVIQDITRE
+532 ATASIKVIQDVTRE

-551 EKVCLIKNINTKRKE
+551 EKVYLIKNINTKRKE

-571 DKINSRDELDI
+571 DNVNDNYKLET
-582 VTDIVKEHIKRNQ
+582 VTKIVKKYVEKNE
-595 KIIIFVA
+595 KVIIFVA
-602 YKKENDINKIKNN
+602 YKSEIDEIKNH
-615 LSFNIEGVRVAK
+615 LSSKINGIDKKIAI
-627 YTGGNKNKEEF
+627 YTGGNKETFDNSDENKEQL
-638 EDFEYDKEEIL
+638 L
-649 KKFKENKYNVIIA
+649 KDIKENKYNVIIA

-668 GVDIPDVRCT
+668 GVDIPDIRCT

-684 SSLESMYQEMGR
+684 SSLESLYQEAGR
-696 AGRDRKL
+696 AGRDGNL
-703 SECHVIYFNEN
+703 SECHIIYYNSQEL
-714 NGKIISNNIDNLFND
+714 DNLMKNK
-729 ENTEKIKK
+729 NI
-737 TLISNIKTDNV
+737 LISDIKTSSY
-748 DYGILKKQLR
+748 YGALSKQLF
-758 LIKYSNKDY
+758 LITTNNEDY
-767 KEEANFVYKIIEYLK
+767 KNEAKRVIETLK
-782 SNKNSYNQNN
+782 FLRSKKNINNQNTNDTYSFYLDDVKN
-792 NGSYIFHLTNVNEYL
+792 NL
-807 EKEGLE
+807 ENINQ
-813 SVDTIKF
+813 SKF
-820 GKALYKLYILKI
+820 ERILYKLYILNI
-832 INIWKIRYDIGLEN
+832 ISIWKIKYDNKINN
-846 PLYYDIKIDENENNN
+846 PLYYDIKINEDNKN
-861 YLIAKESLKEYINSY
+861 YLIAKNSLKEYVSSY
-876 NDNTFIDNSTDLK
+876 DDKFVDNSTNENE
-889 SVIEQLCEW
+889 VIEKLCEW
-898 QFNNF
+898 QFNQF

-909 SLKYLYKTVRDYK
+909 SLRTLNDFVKNYT

-931 NEYFADNKQLENIIN
+931 NGYFAENTKLEDIINDKENYVNWFKIFYQNDNKKLLSI
-946 NQTVYEDWFKVFY
+946 EDS
-959 KENNELFDKRDSVKL
+959 RKL
-974 KDQIAKYIVEYN
+974 KDQISRYRSEYSN
-986 YIVGI
+986 LLCIDFI
-991 QFVNCINEIKL
+991 DCINEIRL
-1002 GNIKEIRQNLK
+1002 GNINDVKQTLK
-1013 SIFVMFENNEKYK
+1013 SDFEEFGNNEKYK
-1026 YKINDILL
+1026 NKINDILL
-1034 KTFNVLST
+1034 KTFNVLLT

-1057 FNYLNKDI
+1057 FNYSNKDI
-1065 INNEIKKL
+1065 INNEINKL
-1073 KIENQIIID
+1073 KIENQTIIK
-1082 ETIYLNK
+1082 ETIYLSK
-1089 IKIKLSKLK
+1089 IKINLSKLK
-1098 EAMEKE
+1098 EVMEKK

>member
-1 MEKYSGGYIP
+1 MKKFSGGYIS

-22 KKVSLDFELQG
+22 KKVQLDFELQG
-33 IIDIVYN
+33 IMDIVYN
-40 ILFRGVPTNPSIYFK
+40 ILFRGVPTNPSIYLK

-62 DEYEDFK
+62 DKYEDFK
-69 YCYSYD
+69 YCYSDD

-99 KEEKLYCFLPEC
+99 KKEKLYCFLPEC
-111 PFEYISDDK
+111 PFKYISDDK
-120 NLIKN
+120 NLIEN

-136 KVIEIDGRQHNEN
+136 KVIEIDGKQHNES

-242 NNVDK
+242 NNIDK
-247 IIFEYAYKDIELWI
+247 VIFEYAYKDIELWI

-273 LPNINIILNSSD
+273 LPNINIILNSSN

-298 KFYDETIDNFNGIK
+298 KFYDEEIDNFNGIK

-517 KDLSLKKETLLMGVT
+517 KDLSLKEETLLMGVT

-551 EKVCLIKNINTKRKE
+551 EKICLTKNINTKRKE

-571 DKINSRDELDI
+571 DNVNVNDNYKLET
-582 VTDIVKEHIKRNQ
+582 VTKIVKKYVEKNQ
-595 KIIIFVA
+595 KVIIFVA
-602 YKKENDINKIKNN
+602 YISSIDKIKTK
-615 LSFNIEGVRVAK
+615 LSSNINGIDDKIAI
-627 YTGGNKNKEEF
+627 YTGGDKNIEFDNSNENKEQL
-638 EDFEYDKEEIL
+638 L
-649 KKFKENKYNVIIA
+649 KDIKENKYNVIIA

-668 GVDIPDVRCT
+668 GVDIPDIRCT
-678 IHYDFS
+678 IHLDFS
-684 SSLESMYQEMGR
+684 SSLESMYQEAGR
-696 AGRDRKL
+696 AGRDGNL
-703 SECHVIYFNEN
+703 SECHIIYYNSQEL
-714 NGKIISNNIDNLFND
+714 DNLMKDKN
-729 ENTEKIKK
+729 I
-737 TLISNIKTDNV
+737 LISDIKTSQENKNS
-748 DYGILKKQLR
+748 YGILSNQLF
-758 LIKYSNKDY
+758 LITKNNKDY
-767 KEEANFVYKIIEYLK
+767 KDEAKLVIETLK
-782 SNKNSYNQNN
+782 FLRSKKDIDNQNTN
-792 NGSYIFHLTNVNEYL
+792 NTYSFYL
-807 EKEGLE
+807 DDVKNNLE
-813 SVDTIKF
+813 NINQSKF
-820 GKALYKLYILKI
+820 DGILYKLYILNI
-832 INIWKIRYDIGLEN
+832 ISIWKIKYDSKINN
-846 PLYYDIKIDENENNN
+846 PLYYDIKINEDNKN
-861 YLIAKESLKEYINSY
+861 YLIAKDSLKEYVSSY
-876 NDNTFIDNSTDLK
+876 DDKFVDNSINENE
-889 SVIEQLCEW
+889 VIEKLCEW
-898 QFNNF
+898 QFNQF

-909 SLKYLYKTVRDYK
+909 SLRTLNDFVKNYT

-931 NEYFADNKQLENIIN
+931 NGYFAENTKLEDVINDKENYVKWFKIFYQNDNKNLLSI
-946 NQTVYEDWFKVFY
+946 EDS
-959 KENNELFDKRDSVKL
+959 RKL
-974 KDQIAKYIVEYN
+974 KDQIARYRSEYSN
-986 YIVGI
+986 LLCIDFI
-991 QFVNCINEIKL
+991 DCINEIRL
-1002 GNIKEIRQNLK
+1002 GNINDVKQTLK
-1013 SIFVMFENNEKYK
+1013 SDFEEFENNEKYK
-1026 YKINDILL
+1026 NKINDILL
-1034 KTFNVLST
+1034 KTFNVLLT
-1042 EENKVDLILFFIEYF
+1042 EENKVNLILFFIEYF

-1073 KIENQIIID
+1073 KIENQTIIN
-1082 ETIYLNK
+1082 ETIYLSK

>member
-22 KKVSLDFELQG
+22 KKVQLDFELQG

-40 ILFRGVPTNPSIYFK
+40 ILFRGVPTNPSIYLK

-62 DEYEDFK
+62 DKYEDFK
-69 YCYSYD
+69 YCYSDD

-99 KEEKLYCFLPEC
+99 KKEKLYCFLPEC
-111 PFEYISDDK
+111 PFKYISDDK
-120 NLIKN
+120 NLIEN

-136 KVIEIDGRQHNEN
+136 KVIEIDGKQHNES

-222 IEHGYLD
+222 IKYGYLD

-273 LPNINIILNSSD
+273 LPNINIILNSNN

-298 KFYDETIDNFNGIK
+298 KFYDEEIDNFNGVK

-517 KDLSLKKETLLMGVT
+517 KDLSLKEETLLMGVT

-571 DKINSRDELDI
+571 DNVKDNYKLET
-582 VTDIVKEHIKRNQ
+582 VTKIVKKYVEKNE
-595 KIIIFVA
+595 KVIIFVA
-602 YKKENDINKIKNN
+602 YKSEEYIDEIKNH
-615 LSFNIEGVRVAK
+615 LSSKINGIDKKIAV
-627 YTGGNKNKEEF
+627 YTGGDKNIEFDNYNENKE
-638 EDFEYDKEEIL
+638 KIL
-649 KKFKENKYNVIIA
+649 KDIKENKYNVIIA

-668 GVDIPDVRCT
+668 GVDIPDIRCT

-684 SSLESMYQEMGR
+684 SSLESLYQEAGR
-696 AGRDRKL
+696 AGRDGNL
-703 SECHVIYFNEN
+703 SECHIIYYNSQELDNLMKNKNILISDIKTSIYYKDRYGVLSRQLYLITLSNRDFKKEAKFVRGVLFFIDHQNKEGKDSFRFRDVEKFLTKYELYLNEN
-714 NGKIISNNIDNLFND
+714 DLD
-729 ENTEKIKK
+729 
-737 TLISNIKTDNV
+737 
-748 DYGILKKQLR
+748 
-758 LIKYSNKDY
+758 
-767 KEEANFVYKIIEYLK
+767 
-782 SNKNSYNQNN
+782 
-792 NGSYIFHLTNVNEYL
+792 
-807 EKEGLE
+807 
-813 SVDTIKF
+813 KF
-820 GKALYKLYILKI
+820 LYKLYILKF
-832 INIWKIRYDIGLEN
+832 INIWKIKYDIELNN
-846 PLYYDIKIDENENNN
+846 PLYYDIKINEDVYTN
-861 YLIAKESLKEYINSY
+861 YLIAKNNLKKYINSY
-876 NDNTFIDNSTDLK
+876 DDRFIDNSSNIK
-889 SVIEQLCEW
+889 EIIGKLCEW
-898 QFNNF
+898 QFNQF

-909 SLKYLYKTVRDYK
+909 SLRTLNDFVKNFT

-931 NEYFADNKQLENIIN
+931 NGYFAENTKLEDIINDKENYVNWFKIFYQNDNKKLLSI
-946 NQTVYEDWFKVFY
+946 EDS
-959 KENNELFDKRDSVKL
+959 RKL
-974 KDQIAKYIVEYN
+974 KDQIARYRSEYSN
-986 YIVGI
+986 LLCIDFI
-991 QFVNCINEIKL
+991 DCINEIRL
-1002 GNIKEIRQNLK
+1002 GNIVEVKQNLK
-1013 SIFVMFENNEKYK
+1013 SYFEEFKNNEKYK
-1026 YKINDILL
+1026 NKINDILL
-1034 KTFNVLST
+1034 KTFNVLPT

-1065 INNEIKKL
+1065 INKEINKL
-1073 KIENQIIID
+1073 KIENKIIIK
-1082 ETIYLNK
+1082 ETVYLSK
-1089 IKIKLSKLK
+1089 IKINLSKLK

>member
-1 MEKYSGGYIP
+1 MKKFSGGYIS

-22 KKVSLDFELQG
+22 KKVQLDFELQG
-33 IIDIVYN
+33 IMDIVYN
-40 ILFRGVPTNPSIYFK
+40 ILFRGVPTNPSIYLK

-62 DEYEDFK
+62 DKYEDFK
-69 YCYSYD
+69 YCYSDD

-136 KVIEIDGRQHNEN
+136 KVIEIDGKQHNES

-242 NNVDK
+242 NNIDK
-247 IIFEYAYKDIELWI
+247 VIFEYAYKDIELWI

-273 LPNINIILNSSD
+273 LPNINIILNSSN

-298 KFYDETIDNFNGIK
+298 KFYDEEIDNFNGIK

-517 KDLSLKKETLLMGVT
+517 KDLSLKEETLLMGVT

-571 DKINSRDELDI
+571 DNVNDYSKLKE
-582 VTDIVKEHIKRNQ
+582 VVKIVKKYIEKNE
-595 KIIIFVA
+595 KVIIFVA
-602 YKKENDINKIKNN
+602 YKSSISKIKNE
-615 LSFNIEGVRVAK
+615 LSANIDGIDEKIAI
-627 YTGGNKNKEEF
+627 YTGGDKNIEFDNYNENKE
-638 EDFEYDKEEIL
+638 KIL
-649 KKFKENKYNVIIA
+649 KDIKENKYNVIIA

-668 GVDIPDVRCT
+668 GVDIPDIRCT
-678 IHYDFS
+678 IHYAFS
-684 SSLESMYQEMGR
+684 SSLESLYQEAGR
-696 AGRDRKL
+696 AGRDGIA
-703 SECHVIYFNEN
+703 SECHIIYYNSQEL
-714 NGKIISNNIDNLFND
+714 DNLMKNK
-729 ENTEKIKK
+729 NI
-737 TLISNIKTDNV
+737 LISDIKTSSYYGALSKQLFLITTNNE
-748 DYGILKKQLR
+748 DYKVEAKRVIEILKFLR
-758 LIKYSNKDY
+758 SK
-767 KEEANFVYKIIEYLK
+767 
-782 SNKNSYNQNN
+782 KNINNQNTNDTYSFYLDDVKN
-792 NGSYIFHLTNVNEYL
+792 NL
-807 EKEGLE
+807 ENINQ
-813 SVDTIKF
+813 SKF
-820 GKALYKLYILKI
+820 ERILYKLYILNI
-832 INIWKIRYDIGLEN
+832 ISIWKIKYDNKINN
-846 PLYYDIKIDENENNN
+846 PLYYDIKINEDNKN
-861 YLIAKESLKEYINSY
+861 YLIAKNSLKEYVSSY
-876 NDNTFIDNSTDLK
+876 DDKFVDNSTNENEI
-889 SVIEQLCEW
+889 IEKLCEW
-898 QFNNF
+898 QFNQF

-909 SLKYLYKTVRDYK
+909 SLRTLNDFVKNYT

-931 NEYFADNKQLENIIN
+931 NGYFAENTKLEDIINDKENYVNWFKIFYQNDNKKLLSI
-946 NQTVYEDWFKVFY
+946 EDS
-959 KENNELFDKRDSVKL
+959 RKL
-974 KDQIAKYIVEYN
+974 KDQIARYRSEYSN
-986 YIVGI
+986 LLCIDFI
-991 QFVNCINEIKL
+991 DCINEIRL
-1002 GNIKEIRQNLK
+1002 GNINDVKQTLK
-1013 SIFVMFENNEKYK
+1013 SDFEEFGNNEKYK
-1026 YKINDILL
+1026 NKINDILL
-1034 KTFNVLST
+1034 KTFNVLLT

-1057 FNYLNKDI
+1057 FNYSNKDI
-1065 INNEIKKL
+1065 INNQINKL
-1073 KIENQIIID
+1073 KIENQAIIK
-1082 ETIYLNK
+1082 ETIYLSK
-1089 IKIKLSKLK
+1089 IKINLSKLK
-1098 EAMEKE
+1098 EVMEKK

>member
-1 MEKYSGGYIP
+1 MKKFSGGYIQ

-22 KKVSLDFELQG
+22 KKVQLDFELQG

-40 ILFRGVPTNPSIYFK
+40 ILFRGVPTNPSIYLK

-62 DEYEDFK
+62 DKYEDFK

-99 KEEKLYCFLPEC
+99 KKEELYYFLPEC
-111 PFEYISDDK
+111 PFKYISDDK
-120 NLIKN
+120 NLIEN

-136 KVIEIDGRQHNEN
+136 KVIEIDGKQHNES
-149 DQKST
+149 DQKSS

-229 INKDNININICTD
+229 INKDNININICID
-242 NNVDK
+242 NNIDK
-247 IIFEYAYKDIELWI
+247 VIFEYAYKDIELWI

-273 LPNINIILNSSD
+273 LPNINIILNSSN

-298 KFYDETIDNFNGIK
+298 KFYDEEIDNFNGIK

-357 ALLFFMKNIFGHE
+357 ALLFFIKNIFGHE

-454 SLFEENAVKILYVSP
+454 SLFEKNAVKILYVSP

-517 KDLSLKKETLLMGVT
+517 KDLSLKEETLLMGVT

-551 EKVCLIKNINTKRKE
+551 EKVYLIKNINTKRKE

-571 DKINSRDELDI
+571 DNVNYDSKLKE
-582 VTDIVKEHIKRNQ
+582 VVKIVKKYIEKNE
-595 KIIIFVA
+595 KVIIFVA
-602 YKKENDINKIKNN
+602 YKSSISKIKNE
-615 LSFNIEGVRVAK
+615 LSDNIDGIDEKIAI
-627 YTGGNKNKEEF
+627 YTGGDKNIEFDNYNENKE
-638 EDFEYDKEEIL
+638 KIL
-649 KKFKENKYNVIIA
+649 KDIKENKYNVIIA

-668 GVDIPDVRCT
+668 GVDIPDIRCT
-678 IHYDFS
+678 IHYAFS
-684 SSLESMYQEMGR
+684 SSLESLYQEAGR
-696 AGRDRKL
+696 AGRDGIA
-703 SECHVIYFNEN
+703 SECHIIYYNSQEL
-714 NGKIISNNIDNLFND
+714 DNLMKNK
-729 ENTEKIKK
+729 NI
-737 TLISNIKTDNV
+737 LISDIKTSQEYKNS
-748 DYGILKKQLR
+748 YGILSNQLF
-758 LIKYSNKDY
+758 LITKNNKDY
-767 KEEANFVYKIIEYLK
+767 KVEANLVIETLK
-782 SNKNSYNQNN
+782 FLRSKKDINNQN
-792 NGSYIFHLTNVNEYL
+792 TNDTYSFYLDDVKNYL
-807 EKEGLE
+807 ENINQ
-813 SVDTIKF
+813 SKF
-820 GKALYKLYILKI
+820 EEILYKLYILNI
-832 INIWKIRYDIGLEN
+832 ISIWKIKYDNKINN
-846 PLYYDIKIDENENNN
+846 PLYYDIKINEDNKN
-861 YLIAKESLKEYINSY
+861 YLIAKNSLKEYVSSY
-876 NDNTFIDNSTDLK
+876 DDKFIDNSTNENE
-889 SVIEQLCEW
+889 VIEKLCEW
-898 QFNNF
+898 QFNHF

-909 SLKYLYKTVRDYK
+909 SLRTLNDFVKNYT

-931 NEYFADNKQLENIIN
+931 NGYFSENTKLEDIINDKENYVNWFKIFYQNDNKKLLSI
-946 NQTVYEDWFKVFY
+946 EDS
-959 KENNELFDKRDSVKL
+959 RKL
-974 KDQIAKYIVEYN
+974 KDQIARYRSEYSN
-986 YIVGI
+986 LLCIDFI
-991 QFVNCINEIKL
+991 DCINEIRL
-1002 GNIKEIRQNLK
+1002 GNINDVKQTLK
-1013 SIFVMFENNEKYK
+1013 SDFEEFRNNEKYK
-1026 YKINDILL
+1026 NKINDILL
-1034 KTFNVLST
+1034 KTFNVLLT

-1057 FNYLNKDI
+1057 FNYSNKDI
-1065 INNEIKKL
+1065 INNEINKL
-1073 KIENQIIID
+1073 KIENQAIIN
-1082 ETIYLNK
+1082 ETIYLSK
-1089 IKIKLSKLK
+1089 IKINLNKLK
-1098 EAMEKE
+1098 EAMEKK